1 MFYLIISAFILLLIV
16 LGLLVR
22 AQVLIDI
29 FTQTNDKRGGLSNK
43 LNAIMFPIFFVV
55 GIIGFIWISMT
66 ARENYLP
73 DSASIHGVRTDE
85 LFWITIGIITVVF
98 IATHILL
105 FFFPYVYQF
114 KENRKALFY
123 PVNHRLEFIWTVI
136 PAIVLSLL
144 VFSGWKVWSD
154 ITQAAPKDAV
164 VVEIVG
170 KQFNW
175 LVRYPGKDLSLGKHN
190 FRKIDDLNTVGIDF
204 ADKNSFDD
212 FMAGEVHIP
221 VNKPVLFKIRARDV
235 LHSVFAPHF
244 RVKMD
249 AVPGMPTHFW
259 FIPTVTTAEM
269 RTKLGKPEFTYEIA
283 CTEVCGQGH
292 FGMRVPLVVHDAD
305 EYDEWFKTQ
314 QSFLAKNPDYIK
326 KVPEDLKKLAEQSV
340 EENKK
345 STGMANLFR
354 TASNAL
360 AKAF

>member
-1 MFYLIISAFILLLIV
+1 MFYLIISALILLLIV

-43 LNAIMFPIFFVV
+43 LNALLFPIFFVI
-55 GIIGFIWISMT
+55 GLAGFIWISVT
-66 ARENYLP
+66 ASEHYLP
-73 DSASIHGVRTDE
+73 DSASVHGVRTDE
-85 LFWITIGIITVVF
+85 LFWITMAIITVVF
-98 IATHILL
+98 IATHVLL
-105 FFFPYVYQF
+105 FFFPYIYQF
-114 KENRKALFY
+114 KEDRKALFY

-175 LVRYPGKDLSLGKHN
+175 LIRYPGQDRSLGKHN

-259 FIPTVTTAEM
+259 FVPTVTTAEM
-269 RTKLGKPEFTYEIA
+269 KAKLGKPDFTYEIA

-292 FGMRVPLVVHDAD
+292 FGMRVPMVVHDED
-305 EYDEWFKTQ
+305 EYEDWVKAQ
-314 QSFLAKNPDYIK
+314 QSFLAKNPDYMK
-326 KVPEDLKKLAEQSV
+326 KVPDNLKKLAEQSV

-345 STGMANLFR
+345 STGVA
-354 TASNAL
+354 AIIQSAADAI